1 MSLSFVRV
9 DPPVQSTHITW
20 RSSCDFPTIWAQ
32 SFHRVVVLISWIVH
46 VSHYGNG
53 IMIKHVKTEYFVEVD
68 ITQSIFC
75 SVFVSITK
83 FNSKHI
89 HQLPMN
95 GLIKVLLIE
104 FY

>member
-1 MSLSFVRV
+1 
-9 DPPVQSTHITW
+9 
-20 RSSCDFPTIWAQ
+20 
-32 SFHRVVVLISWIVH
+32 
-46 VSHYGNG
+46 
-53 IMIKHVKTEYFVEVD
+53 MIKHVKTEYFVEVD
-68 ITQSIFC
+68 IIQSIFC